1 MEVNN
6 GHYFGA
12 VDYGVF
18 GFMLFVSASIGIY
31 FGFFDKRE
39 QTTEEYLLGGRQMKT
54 IPIAISLIASQL
66 SAISIMT
73 LPAEIYSFG
82 SSVTLI
88 VLVQVVVM
96 LIINFIF
103 IPIFYNNNIDNCN
116 AYLEM
121 RFSKT
126 VRTIVTLSYILT
138 SLLMLPIGSFIPSI
152 AFSAVTGG
160 NIHVINASVS
170 AVCVF
175 YTMLGGIKAV
185 VWTDVIQAAVMLF
198 SLIFILV
205 MSVTKVG
212 DVAEVL
218 DRAIEGNRLHMYK
231 TDFDLT
237 TRQTLWNCALGFI
250 VMWGGYVGLNQSC
263 VQRIVALPSLH
274 HARRS
279 MYLFTIGVMTILG
292 INLFIGVT
300 MFAHY
305 HDCDPVKA
313 GIVEK
318 YDKMVPHFVQDI
330 VGHIKGMPGL
340 FISCVF
346 SASLSTISAT
356 LNSMA
361 GIIYSDYVQPLRL
374 FKHSDSTAN
383 LTMKFTIV
391 LLGIFCVLAG
401 FLVEQVASIFQVINT
416 IVGMTCGAVFGVF
429 CLGMLYPR
437 ANSKA
442 ALWSTIISMACLCW
456 IITGSQILV
465 SSGELSYTPL
475 ATRIDGCDAR
485 NISVIFKNQSTL
497 DIGDEHT
504 SEATTVLENSLPK
517 NEDKPFSIYRISF
530 PWYPFI
536 GAFIVWIVGIPLSH
550 VIGSVDDLDKL
561 NPDLIAPL
569 ARLLIP
575 KRFMHVE
582 LPLSTVQFDDVNAN
596 EKDAKESKLLNEN
609 NEWTWS
615 PDGQEDDKQ

>member
-1 MEVNN
+1 MESELNN

-121 RFSKT
+121 RFSKS
-126 VRTIVTLSYILT
+126 VRTIVTISYILT

-185 VWTDVIQAAVMLF
+185 VWTDVIQAGVMLF
-198 SLIFILV
+198 SLIFILI

-237 TRQTLWNCALGFI
+237 TRQTLWNCVLGFI

-279 MYLFTIGVMTILG
+279 
-292 INLFIGVT
+292 
-300 MFAHY
+300 
-305 HDCDPVKA
+305 
-313 GIVEK
+313 
-318 YDKMVPHFVQDI
+318 
-330 VGHIKGMPGL
+330 
-340 FISCVF
+340 
-346 SASLSTISAT
+346 ISAT

-361 GIIYSDYVQPLRL
+361 GIIYSDYIKPLRL

-391 LLGIFCVLAG
+391 VLGIFCVLAG
-401 FLVEQVASIFQVINT
+401 FVVEQVESIFQVINT

-456 IITGSQILV
+456 IITGSQVLV

-475 ATRIDGCDAR
+475 ETRIDGCDAR
-485 NISVIFKNQSTL
+485 NISVIFKNQSTV
-497 DIGDEHT
+497 DIADEHT
-504 SEATTVLENSLPK
+504 SEAATVLENLLPK

-550 VIGSVDDLDKL
+550 VIGSADDLDQL

-569 ARLLIP
+569 SRLLIP
-575 KRFMHVE
+575 KRLLHVE
-582 LPLSTVQFDDVNAN
+582 LPLSTVQFNDVNAN
-596 EKDAKESKLLNEN
+596 EKDPKGSKLLNGN

-615 PDGQEDDKQ
+615 PAGQEDEKQ